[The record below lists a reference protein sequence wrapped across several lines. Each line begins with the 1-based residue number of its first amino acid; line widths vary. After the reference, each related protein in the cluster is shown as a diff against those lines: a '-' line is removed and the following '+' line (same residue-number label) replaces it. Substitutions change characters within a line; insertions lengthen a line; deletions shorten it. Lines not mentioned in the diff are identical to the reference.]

1 MFLLFCI
8 IFIILIKLNIYST
21 VVFIIVERLF
31 NCQYFFEKIFTFF
44 PPYDIIFS
52 YKKGP
57 LMKYEILTVKQFQI
71 VYPGIYKRCFSYNS
85 IRHPFCKAEVTGD
98 ALAGTFAV
106 PKKPEVTLKKQIF
119 GYCIIE
125 SRLLFIDDTDYVS
138 TLLAALETAEPH
150 AGDSPILLL
159 YDLMEY
165 MIKDDMLFLQGY
177 EDELEDLEDIIT
189 GEKEDSDVDFE
200 KTILAIRKN
209 LSALGMYYD
218 RLSDASDTIQQW
230 AAEQHMKAK
239 PLPEI
244 YDNKIKRLGAL
255 VASLKE
261 YSIQLR
267 ELRQSRIDIRQN
279 QIMQLLTIITTIFMP
294 LTLITGWYGM
304 NFRNMPELSHPYAYG
319 CVAVFSAVVVLI
331 EILLFKRK
339 KWFK

>member
-1 MFLLFCI
+1 
-8 IFIILIKLNIYST
+8 
-21 VVFIIVERLF
+21 
-31 NCQYFFEKIFTFF
+31 
-44 PPYDIIFS
+44 
-52 YKKGP
+52 
-57 LMKYEILTVKQFQI
+57 MKYEILTVGRFEAA
-71 VYPGIYKRCFSYNS
+71 YPEIYKRCFSYNS
-85 IRHPFCKAEVTGD
+85 IRHPFCKAEVVGD

-106 PKKPEVTLKKQIF
+106 PKKPEVSLEKQIF
-119 GYCIIE
+119 GYCIAKGQ
-125 SRLLFIDDTDYVS
+125 LVFIDDTDYVS

-150 AGDSPILLL
+150 AGDSPISLL

-165 MIKDDMLFLQGY
+165 LIKDDMLFLQSY
-177 EDELEDLEDIIT
+177 EDDLEDLEDIIT
-189 GEKEDSDVDFE
+189 GEKDDDDVDFE
-200 KTILAIRKN
+200 KTILAMRKD

-218 RLSDASDTIQQW
+218 QLSDASDTIQQW
-230 AAEQHMKAK
+230 AAEQHTKAK

-244 YDNKIKRLGAL
+244 YENKIKRLGAL

-331 EILLFKRK
+331 EILLFKKK